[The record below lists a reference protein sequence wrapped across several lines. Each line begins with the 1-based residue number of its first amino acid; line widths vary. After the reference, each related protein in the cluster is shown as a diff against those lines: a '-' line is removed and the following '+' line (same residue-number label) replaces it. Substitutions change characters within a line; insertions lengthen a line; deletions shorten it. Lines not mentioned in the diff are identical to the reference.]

1 MAETPYAQMVGGHL
15 VLPEEV
21 LRQLNLIEGMKFK
34 LLAADEGVLVLKLIN
49 DAPTEQTSVTEVDLR
64 LQQIALAK
72 IWDSPE
78 EDIYDA
84 NLPTG

>member
-1 MAETPYAQMVGGHL
+1 MTEIHYAQMVGGHL

-21 LRQLNLIEGMKFK
+21 LRQFNLIEGMKFK

-49 DAPTEQTSVTEVDLR
+49 DAPTEQTGVTEIDLR

>member
-34 LLAADEGVLVLKLIN
+34 LLTADEGVLVLKLI
-49 DAPTEQTSVTEVDLR
+49 DTFTEQTSVTEADLR
-64 LQQIALAK
+64 LQQMALAK

-84 NLPTG
+84 NLRTG